1 MKKIKQ
7 LALMSAIALTGAAGF
22 TACSSEENMDVNPS
36 YNKQTGELNVDF
48 VFNISTSNTPT
59 TRMTSAN
66 TQATTGDYFRG
77 LTNAYLAT
85 FKLDADGKAVPNSTT
100 PIDRSYSFGTILSAG

>member
-1 MKKIKQ
+1 MKKINQ
-7 LALMSAIALTGAAGF
+7 FALGFAIALTGALGF
-22 TACSSEENMDVNPS
+22 SACSSEENVDVNPS

-66 TQATTGDYFRG
+66 TQATTGDYQHYTDRQELFFRYYPYCRF
-77 LTNAYLAT
+77 AHRE
-85 FKLDADGKAVPNSTT
+85 S
-100 PIDRSYSFGTILSAG
+100 